1 MPFDTNRQSRPPYPV
16 TVTARAPAYATGVID
31 AERTFI
37 ASVYR
42 WMALGLL
49 VTAGVAFFVASTP
62 ALLEVVVLN
71 RWVFYGLMI
80 AEFGLVIALSA
91 MLPRL
96 SAAGAGGLFL
106 LYSALNGAT
115 LSVILL
121 VYTGN
126 SVALAFGITAGTF
139 AGMSVYGTVTKRDL
153 TSWSSFLM
161 MGLFGVVIASLVN
174 LFLHSTAM
182 QFVISCAA
190 VVVFTGLTA
199 YDTQKLRA
207 YARAG
212 GSTAAGAPVG
222 GALSLYLDFINLFLA
237 VLQLLGGRRRD

>member
-1 MPFDTNRQSRPPYPV
+1 MPFDTNRQPRPPYPV
-16 TVTARAPAYATGVID
+16 TVTARAPAYAAGAAD

-37 ASVYR
+37 GSVYR

-49 VTAGVAFFVASTP
+49 VTAGVAFAVATTP
-62 ALLEVVVLN
+62 ALLEAVVLN

-96 SAAGAGGLFL
+96 SAPAAGGLFL

-126 SVALAFGITAGTF
+126 SVALAFGITASTF
-139 AGMSVYGTVTKRDL
+139 AAMSVYGTVTRRDL